1 MKKADFVVAGCRQ
14 IVTCGGGA
22 PKRKEALAAVDVI
35 EDGWL
40 AASAGRIVFAGPEA
54 AFRTEVDV
62 VEGATRIDGGGLVAL
77 PGFVDAHNH
86 LPFAGD
92 RAEEFSLRL
101 RGWTYQQLAEKGLG
115 IKTTVG
121 ATRRATL
128 EELTALC
135 LERLDRMLLHG
146 TTTAEAKSGYG
157 LNLADEIKQ
166 LEAVRAAGRVHP
178 VELVA
183 TFMGAHDVP
192 VEYLSKKEDYIDL
205 LVHEIMPEIR
215 RRNLARFFDVF
226 CEKGVY
232 TLAET
237 ERLVQAAGAAGFGIK
252 IHADE
257 FVPLGGTELAA
268 AVGAVSAE
276 HLIAI
281 TDAGIR
287 ALAASGTVAVIL
299 PGVPFFLRLASKAP
313 ARRLIEAGAIVA
325 LATDFN
331 PGTSMT
337 ESMLF
342 ILQLGVFT
350 HGLSIEEALNAAT
363 INGACALRLQ
373 GELGSLEIGKK
384 MDTVLCDLPSYEH
397 LAYHLGINPVKH
409 VIKSGRLV
417 VEDGRTVYS
426 PLAP

>member
-14 IVTCGGGA
+14 VVTGRGSA
-22 PKRKEALAAVDVI
+22 PKRKEALAEVDVI
-35 EDGWL
+35 PDGWL
-40 AASAGRIVFAGPEA
+40 ASRDGRIVFTGTEA
-54 AFRTEVDV
+54 AFRAEV
-62 VEGATRIDGGGLVAL
+62 ETAPGAVRIDGRGLVAL
-77 PGFVDAHNH
+77 PGFVDAHTH

-92 RAEEFSLRL
+92 RAEEFGLRL
-101 RGWTYQQLAEKGLG
+101 KGWTYQQLAERGLG

-135 LERLDRMLLHG
+135 RERLDRMLLQG

-166 LEAVRAAGRVHP
+166 LEAVRAAGRAHP

-192 VEYLSKKEDYIDL
+192 AEYLSRKEDYIDL
-205 LVHEIMPEIR
+205 LVHEIMPEVR
-215 RRNLARFFDVF
+215 RRKLARFFDVF

-232 TLAET
+232 SLAET
-237 ERLVQAAGAAGFGIK
+237 ERLVQAAGAAGFDIK

-281 TDAGIR
+281 TEAGIR
-287 ALAASGTVAVIL
+287 ALAESGTVAVIL
-299 PGVPFFLRLASKAP
+299 PGVPFFLRLSGRAP
-313 ARRLIEAGAIVA
+313 ARRLIDAGAIVA

-331 PGTSMT
+331 PGTSMI

-350 HGLSIEEALNAAT
+350 HELNIEEALNAAT

-373 GELGSLEIGKK
+373 DEVGTLDAGKK
-384 MDTVLCDLPSYEH
+384 MDVVLCDLPSYEH
-397 LAYHLGINPVKH
+397 LAYHLGLNPVVR
-409 VIKSGRLV
+409 VIKNGRLV
-417 VEDGRTVYS
+417 VEDGRPVYS
-426 PLAP
+426 SPAP

>member
-1 MKKADFVVAGCRQ
+1 MKKADVVVAGCRQ

-22 PKRKEALAAVDVI
+22 PKRKDALGSVGVI
-35 EDGWL
+35 ADGWL
-40 AASAGRIVFAGPEA
+40 ASNAGLIVFAGTEA
-54 AFRTEVDV
+54 GFRAG
-62 VEGATRIDGGGLVAL
+62 VEISEGGTWIDGRGLVAL

-101 RGWTYQQLAEKGLG
+101 KGWTYQQLAEKGLG

-135 LERLDRMLLHG
+135 LDRLDRMLLHG

-166 LEAVRAAGRVHP
+166 LEAVRAAGLAHP
-178 VELVA
+178 VELVP
-183 TFMGAHDVP
+183 TFMWAHDVP
-192 VEYLSKKEDYIDL
+192 AEYLSKKEDYIDL

-237 ERLVQAAGAAGFGIK
+237 ERLVQAAKAAGFGIK

-276 HLIAI
+276 HLIAV
-281 TDAGIR
+281 TEAGIR
-287 ALAASGTVAVIL
+287 ALAGSGTVAVLL

-331 PGTSMT
+331 PGTSMI

-342 ILQLGVFT
+342 ILQLGVFS
-350 HGLSIEEALNAAT
+350 HGMSIEEALNAAT
-363 INGACALRLQ
+363 INGACALQ
-373 GELGSLEIGKK
+373 MQDKVGSLETGKR
-384 MDTVLCDLPSYEH
+384 MDVVLCEMPSYEH
-397 LAYHLGINPVKH
+397 LAYHLGVNPVRH
-409 VIKSGRLV
+409 VLKNGRLV
-417 VEDGRTVYS
+417 VKDGRPVHS

>member
-1 MKKADFVVAGCRQ
+1 MKKADVVVAGCRQ

-22 PKRKEALAAVDVI
+22 PKRKEALGSVGVI
-35 EDGWL
+35 ENGWL
-40 AASAGRIVFAGPEA
+40 ASEAGRIVFAGTEA
-54 AFRTEVDV
+54 AFRAEVRLSED
-62 VEGATRIDGGGLVAL
+62 GTWIDGRGLVAL
-77 PGFVDAHNH
+77 PGFVDAHTH

-101 RGWTYQQLAEKGLG
+101 QGWTYQQLAEKGLG
-115 IKTTVG
+115 IKTTVA
-121 ATRRATL
+121 ATRRSTPA
-128 EELTALC
+128 ELTALC

-192 VEYLSKKEDYIDL
+192 PEYLSKKEDYIDL

-215 RRNLARFFDVF
+215 RRNLARFFDIF
-226 CEKGVY
+226 CEEGVY
-232 TLAET
+232 SLAET

-257 FVPLGGTELAA
+257 FVPLGGTELAV

-276 HLIAI
+276 HLIAV
-281 TDAGIR
+281 TESGIR
-287 ALAASGTVAVIL
+287 ALAGSGTVAVLL
-299 PGVPFFLRLASKAP
+299 PGVPFFLRLGTKAP

-342 ILQLGVFT
+342 ILQLGVFS
-350 HGLSIEEALNAAT
+350 HGMSIEEALNAAT

-373 GELGSLEIGKK
+373 DDVGSLEIGKK
-384 MDTVLCDLPSYEH
+384 MDVVLCDMPSYEH

-409 VIKSGRLV
+409 VIKGGRLV
-417 VEDGRTVYS
+417 VQDGRPVRL
-426 PLAP
+426 PIAP

>member
-14 IVTCGGGA
+14 LLAGGRRA
-22 PKRKEALAAVDVI
+22 PLRQEELGRVEVLENAWIAAR
-35 EDGWL
+35 G
-40 AASAGRIVFAGPEA
+40 GRIVFVGTEA
-54 AFRTEVDV
+54 EFKAEV
-62 VEGATRIDGGGLVAL
+62 EWADGGTRFDGAGLVAL
-77 PGFVDAHNH
+77 PGFVDAHTH

-101 RGWTYQQLAEKGLG
+101 KGWTYQQLAEKGLG
-115 IKTTVG
+115 IKTTVR

-128 EELTALC
+128 EELTAAC

-166 LEAVRAAGRVHP
+166 LEAVRVAGLVHP
-178 VELVA
+178 IELVP

-192 VEYLSKKEDYIDL
+192 PEYLSKKEDYIDL
-205 LVHEIMPEIR
+205 LVHEIMPEVR

-237 ERLVQAAGAAGFGIK
+237 ERLVQAAKAAGFGIK

-257 FVPLGGTELAA
+257 FVSLGGTELAA
-268 AVGAVSAE
+268 EVGAASAE
-276 HLIAI
+276 HLIAV

-287 ALAASGTVAVIL
+287 ALADSATVAVLL
-299 PGVPFFLRLASKAP
+299 PGVSFFLRLAAKPP
-313 ARRLIEAGAIVA
+313 ARRLIDAGAIVA
-325 LATDFN
+325 LASDFN

-337 ESMLF
+337 ESMIF
-342 ILQLGVFT
+342 VLQLGVFT
-350 HGLSIEEALNAAT
+350 LGLSIEEALNAAT
-363 INGACALRLQ
+363 LNGACAVRMQ
-373 GELGSLEIGKK
+373 DDVGSLAPGKK
-384 MDTVLCDLPSYEH
+384 MDLVLCDMPGYEY
-397 LAYHLGINPVKH
+397 LAYHLGVNPVRH
-409 VIKSGRLV
+409 VVKNGRIV
-417 VEDGRTVYS
+417 VKDGRPAYS
-426 PLAP
+426 STAL